1 YVDAED
7 RLSQGETQEEKPEVS
22 KLSTL
27 TPPPGLPL
35 DPASIAK
42 QNLLDRIRATR
53 ATVAGMTTAKAGDKK

>member
-1 YVDAED
+1 M
-7 RLSQGETQEEKPEVS
+7 S